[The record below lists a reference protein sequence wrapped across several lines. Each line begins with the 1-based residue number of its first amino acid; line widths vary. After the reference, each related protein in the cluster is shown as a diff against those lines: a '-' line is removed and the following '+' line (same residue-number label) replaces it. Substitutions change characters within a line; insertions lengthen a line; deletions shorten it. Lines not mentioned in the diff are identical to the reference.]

1 MKKYEISWK
10 YLLEDVGLLVKGAN
24 ETIKNEAK
32 EQKGRFL
39 PMLLGI
45 LAASTLAIRWL
56 IRGSDG
62 VSREGE
68 RGKATIQRR
77 WVIRAV
83 QDFQWHL
90 IL

>member
-1 MKKYEISWK
+1 MKKYKISWNN
-10 YLLEDVGLLVKGAN
+10 LLKDVGLLVKGAN

-39 PMLLGI
+39 SMLLGI

-56 IRGSDG
+56 IRGSYG

>member
-1 MKKYEISWK
+1 M
-10 YLLEDVGLLVKGAN
+10 VKGAN

-32 EQKGRFL
+32 KQKGRFP

-62 VSREGE
+62 VTREGE
-68 RGKATIQRR
+68 RGKATIQQR
-77 WVIRAV
+77 
-83 QDFQWHL
+83 
-90 IL
+90 

>member
-1 MKKYEISWK
+1 MKKYKISWNN
-10 YLLEDVGLLVKGAN
+10 LLNDVGLLVKGAN

-68 RGKATIQRR
+68 RRKATIQRR